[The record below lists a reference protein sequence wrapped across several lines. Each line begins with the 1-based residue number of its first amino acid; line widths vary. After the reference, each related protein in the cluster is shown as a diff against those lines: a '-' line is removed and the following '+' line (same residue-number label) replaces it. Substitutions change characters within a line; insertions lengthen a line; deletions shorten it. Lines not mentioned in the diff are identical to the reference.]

1 MFWEEQNC
9 QILIEID
16 QFCKIVKIVK
26 PKLQSNMLIIN
37 MAPSKILVNI
47 HVMIITYWNILKL

>member
-9 QILIEID
+9 QILIE
-16 QFCKIVKIVK
+16 KIVKIVK